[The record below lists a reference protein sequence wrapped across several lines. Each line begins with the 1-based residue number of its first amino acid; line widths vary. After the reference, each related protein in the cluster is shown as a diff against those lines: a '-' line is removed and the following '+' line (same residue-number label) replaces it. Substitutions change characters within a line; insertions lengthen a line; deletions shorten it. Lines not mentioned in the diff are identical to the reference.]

1 MNLYEKIGR
10 LIKQHKLFD
19 LSNDSELNSSSKSE
33 NPLGLEFETIESIL
47 SDILSSNKFD
57 IQSRNSN
64 YISHNKIFSK
74 SDYEEAQSLIKKCSQ
89 DEQLILIAILEIQLS
104 LVGNENNYIKY
115 EKINEKIIEKNIY
128 WVITCE
134 IHKRVH
140 KENSDFEEYCHC
152 VKDQREKYI
161 LGNEY
166 NFKYDNL
173 DSIICKLKNTNKNI
187 EFIALKSIFISLY
200 NLSYEYV
207 KKYEEIAELN
217 KDNKSDYYL
226 IFEYIMTDYLYII
239 DKIKFLNFDFK
250 QNLYDFIRTY
260 HINFTFEN
268 LFKDIFFNSIFH
280 NQILGFQYIHTF
292 IHIDAF
298 KKSLLVKI
306 LNIVSGI
313 KFPLCKNLGK
323 ILGIEDL
330 ISFRKDLASK
340 IMEQNE
346 QTHVCVGVGKCEIK
360 KDEDKGEI
368 LRKKEI
374 IYIRGKID
382 KKDNDEEK
390 FDFSENNT
398 KIKMEKIFIDLDKE
412 DNSSI
417 IGEKI
422 IINKINKRKIENA
435 VEKEKEKDNNT
446 ISENKENKIQDER
459 DIINEITSN
468 KSHIIEEINNIEI
481 NKVDSRSININDSI
495 NNLEKNN
502 NKDNGDVNMENKSL
516 DEIYQYINGDRKVKN
531 KKKNRRRNKGKLKKN
546 KYKNDNN
553 NNESINVDN
562 EDPIFEQFKK
572 DITENFI
579 FAGSITKIKPSIS
592 EEWLKS
598 ISSY

>member
-19 LSNDSELNSSSKSE
+19 LSNDSELNSPSKSE
-33 NPLGLEFETIESIL
+33 IPLGLEFETIESIL
-47 SDILSSNKFD
+47 SDILSSNKYD

-64 YISHNKIFSK
+64 YISNNKIFSK
-74 SDYEEAQSLIKKCSQ
+74 SDYQEAQSLIKKCSQ

-250 QNLYDFIRTY
+250 
-260 HINFTFEN
+260 
-268 LFKDIFFNSIFH
+268 
-280 NQILGFQYIHTF
+280 
-292 IHIDAF
+292 
-298 KKSLLVKI
+298 
-306 LNIVSGI
+306 
-313 KFPLCKNLGK
+313 
-323 ILGIEDL
+323 
-330 ISFRKDLASK
+330 
-340 IMEQNE
+340 
-346 QTHVCVGVGKCEIK
+346 
-360 KDEDKGEI
+360 
-368 LRKKEI
+368 
-374 IYIRGKID
+374 
-382 KKDNDEEK
+382 
-390 FDFSENNT
+390 
-398 KIKMEKIFIDLDKE
+398 
-412 DNSSI
+412 
-417 IGEKI
+417 
-422 IINKINKRKIENA
+422 
-435 VEKEKEKDNNT
+435 
-446 ISENKENKIQDER
+446 
-459 DIINEITSN
+459 
-468 KSHIIEEINNIEI
+468 
-481 NKVDSRSININDSI
+481 
-495 NNLEKNN
+495 
-502 NKDNGDVNMENKSL
+502 
-516 DEIYQYINGDRKVKN
+516 
-531 KKKNRRRNKGKLKKN
+531 
-546 KYKNDNN
+546 
-553 NNESINVDN
+553 
-562 EDPIFEQFKK
+562 
-572 DITENFI
+572 
-579 FAGSITKIKPSIS
+579 
-592 EEWLKS
+592 
-598 ISSY
+598 